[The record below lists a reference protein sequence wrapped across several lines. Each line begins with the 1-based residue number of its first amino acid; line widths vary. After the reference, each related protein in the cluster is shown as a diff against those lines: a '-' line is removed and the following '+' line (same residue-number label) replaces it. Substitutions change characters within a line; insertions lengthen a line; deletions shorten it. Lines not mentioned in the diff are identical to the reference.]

1 MPSPT
6 YATYAEA
13 QAYFDE
19 RLHEV
24 AWSEASQGDREKALI
39 KATRIIDRLNFRGE
53 KTPVYELLQTDPEAC
68 SADIAA
74 ANATQALQF
83 PRGGD
88 TDVPTSIKIAC
99 YEITYALLD
108 GIDPELELENL
119 GVTSHGYAS
128 VRSTYN
134 RQQNPMEH
142 ISAGV
147 PSVEAWRYLV
157 PFLRNPA
164 QLRINR
170 V

>member
-1 MPSPT
+1 MSTPT
-6 YATYAEA
+6 YAGTGEA

-19 RLHEV
+19 RLHEI
-24 AWSEASQGDREKALI
+24 AWTEASQGDREKSLI

-53 KTPVYELLQTDPEAC
+53 KTPVYELLLANPNATC
-68 SADIAA
+68 ADIDAA
-74 ANATQALQF
+74 GATQALQF

-88 TDVPTSIKIAC
+88 SEIPTAIKYACFEIA
-99 YEITYALLD
+99 YALLD

-119 GVTSHGYAS
+119 GVTSHGYGS

-134 RQQNPMEH
+134 RQQNPLEH

-147 PSVEAWRYLV
+147 PSAEAWRYLV